1 MGIFP
6 FETYLAHLFKNYPL
20 KKRKLEGLIYAQA
33 KKILVRHYLS
43 SQGRM
48 IYLDDALCQGFF
60 FSFQMQELHLNPA
73 TLNQQRE
80 LMDSIPTKSS
90 NTRELIT
97 T

>member
-60 FSFQMQELHLNPA
+60 FFFSNARA
-73 TLNQQRE
+73 TLE
-80 LMDSIPTKSS
+80 PSYLKPAKGTYGLHSY
-90 NTRELIT
+90 EV
-97 T
+97 